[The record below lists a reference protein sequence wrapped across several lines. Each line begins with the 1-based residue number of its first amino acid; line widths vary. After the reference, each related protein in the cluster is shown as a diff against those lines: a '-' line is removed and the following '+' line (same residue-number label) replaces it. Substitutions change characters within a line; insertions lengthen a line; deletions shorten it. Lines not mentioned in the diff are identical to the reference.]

1 MSPACKLWSNSNG
14 SLKHTSCANVI
25 LLSIAKAKAH
35 WKVMLTHCLKNWI
48 QKDKDEWFLDHLSW
62 KRRAHSL
69 MKQSISC
76 LDVLC
81 TFMTIEKKMVPI
93 MKSFILVNLNSDTKF
108 HKYTCW
114 LNNDI
119 QKHYLWCWINN
130 HHINN
135 KDLVF
140 PNHVE
145 ISS

>member
-1 MSPACKLWSNSNG
+1 
-14 SLKHTSCANVI
+14 
-25 LLSIAKAKAH
+25 
-35 WKVMLTHCLKNWI
+35 
-48 QKDKDEWFLDHLSW
+48 
-62 KRRAHSL
+62 
-69 MKQSISC
+69 
-76 LDVLC
+76 
-81 TFMTIEKKMVPI
+81 
-93 MKSFILVNLNSDTKF
+93 
-108 HKYTCW
+108 